1 MELGATWIHG
11 AIGNPVYHLAQE
23 NGLLEHTTDE
33 ERSVTR
39 ISLFTKKG
47 VSHYQT
53 NHGKRIPKDV
63 VEEFRDLYNEVR
75 GRGAQTRKQLGA

>member
-1 MELGATWIHG
+1 M
-11 AIGNPVYHLAQE
+11 YHLAQE

-53 NHGKRIPKDV
+53 DLGRRIPKDV

-75 GRGAQTRKQLGA
+75 RRDSHRYGITGARAEEFKNK